1 MPSETPLSRR
11 QLREAE
17 TRPQRPR
24 RPRRRRIPI
33 GQKLF
38 SAAALLFAGALLVGT
53 SLPANAL
60 FTDASASGVI
70 TELDG
75 QAMKVSADVLAET
88 SADRSDFSVTSYA
101 EVLNAH
107 RSGSYTPTTGAIR
120 WPYPYASPITDGFG
134 HRNSP
139 CAGCSSDH
147 KGIDFTPG
155 AGVVTYSI
163 AAGVV
168 ESSVVSNGGLGNVV
182 IINHTINGQSIQS
195 VYGHMQSNSSTLK
208 AGDVVKA
215 GDPVG
220 KVGMTGSATGPN
232 MHLEIHVNG
241 VAVDPF
247 TWLTKNARD

>member
-1 MPSETPLSRR
+1 MPSETPLPRR
-11 QLREAE
+11 QLREAAS
-17 TRPQRPR
+17 RPR
-24 RPRRRRIPI
+24 RPARTRIPL

-38 SAAALLFAGALLVGT
+38 SAAALFFAGALLVGT

-60 FTDASASGVI
+60 FTDATASGVL

-75 QAMKVSADVLAET
+75 QAMKVSADALADS
-88 SADRSDFSVTSYA
+88 SAGRSDFSVTSYA
-101 EVLNAH
+101 EVLNANC
-107 RSGSYTPTTGAIR
+107 SGSYTPTTGSIR

-134 HRNSP
+134 HRTSP

-155 AGVVTYSI
+155 AGAPTYSI

-182 IINHTINGQSIQS
+182 IINHTINGQAIQS
-195 VYGHMQSNSSTLK
+195 VYGHLQSNSSTLK
-208 AGDVVKA
+208 AGDIVKA

-247 TWLTKNARD
+247 TWLSKNARD